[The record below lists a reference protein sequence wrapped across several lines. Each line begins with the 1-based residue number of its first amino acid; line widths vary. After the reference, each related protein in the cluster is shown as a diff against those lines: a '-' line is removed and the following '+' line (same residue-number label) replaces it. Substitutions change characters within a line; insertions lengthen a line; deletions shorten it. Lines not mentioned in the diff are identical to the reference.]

1 MSVNCKQTAAYF
13 KRRKFFK
20 NLAFFLVLSNDQIE
34 FLDKIKDA
42 HIFREN
48 TEIA

>member
-1 MSVNCKQTAAYF
+1 MIVNKQLLIKSKQIF
-13 KRRKFFK
+13 R
-20 NLAFFLVLSNDQIE
+20 NLAFLVLSNDQIE